1 MEYVEKELP
10 VEQME
15 EPEDPLNLEV
25 IAKLPVSHIEH
36 FLKENIEKIRAGMG
50 GDSKD
55 ITTRSITSEDKIISG
70 YENDLRIRIYKPE
83 ISNKR
88 PLMVFFHGGGWFGG
102 SLEAVEN
109 YCKGVCDQADCV
121 VISVDYHLTP
131 EHPYPE
137 GVEDSYL
144 AVKWAIKNKSEL
156 NIDENKIVVS
166 GDSAGGN
173 FSAVLTLMAKDRKEY
188 NIAKQILIYPATN
201 LEVHSNPNETSP
213 GSDGVDKF
221 LQAIINLY
229 LQGHVDSSD
238 PYVSPALAKDF
249 NNLPEAL
256 IAVGEQDPLYKSCL
270 EYAKILDKAG
280 KYVKFILYKNTD
292 HAFIDRT
299 GNSDQADDLVKEAAE
314 FIRN

>member
-10 VEQME
+10 VKKMEQ
-15 EPEDPLNLEV
+15 PEDPLNLEEIV
-25 IAKLPVSHIEH
+25 KLPASHIEN
-36 FLKENIEKIRAGMG
+36 FLKENIEKVRAGMG

-55 ITTRSITSEDKIISG
+55 ITTRSIKSEDKIISG
-70 YENDLRIRIYKPE
+70 YENNLWIRIYRPDNT
-83 ISNKR
+83 IKR
-88 PLMVFFHGGGWFGG
+88 PLMVFFHGGGWIAG
-102 SLEAVEN
+102 SLKDVED

-131 EHPYPE
+131 KHPYPE
-137 GVEDSYL
+137 GVEDCYL
-144 AVKWAIKNKSEL
+144 AVKWALKNKSEL
-156 NIDENKIVVS
+156 NIDESTIVVS

-173 FSAVLTLMAKDRKEY
+173 ISAVLTLMAKDRKEFK
-188 NIAKQILIYPATN
+188 IAKQILIYPATN
-201 LEVHSNPNETSP
+201 LELHSNPNEGSP
-213 GSDGVDKF
+213 DSAGVDKF

-229 LQGHVDSSD
+229 LQGKVYSSD

-249 NNLPEAL
+249 NNLPDAL
-256 IAVGEQDPLYKSCL
+256 IAVGEQDPLNKSCL

-280 KYVKFILYKNTD
+280 NNVKFILYKDTD

-314 FIRN
+314 FIRK